1 MADDA
6 QPRRPAGPEP
16 VSDAKK
22 HANKLV
28 VLSSVAKPPL
38 NEDESL
44 LGETPGGAKPA
55 PPAKPEEGLI
65 RPVGW
70 TTRPGGTTT
79 IIKLPPKTGVLPRL
93 TSLSQKGPVQPPPLP
108 VTGAP
113 ARSEDEGKRLPPIRL
128 QPSTLPGAS
137 ESESIFSIGGET
149 SPSPEGSTM
158 APPPLPASVEKKSGT
173 QALPNTVLISRSP
186 QMSTPEE
193 IARAAQQHPGSLIH
207 HAPPLVAPEASAP
220 ASEED
225 VVPKGDAPMS
235 SSVEMKQAEPEK
247 TPTAP
252 LEVRKPEAVSTVNV
266 PLGEQVTQR
275 LLPIPA
281 VEIKPP
287 AFNEVRTMRLPP
299 RAAVSGRLKE
309 APAMEGAPGTTE
321 KPSAATTPPKVF
333 PVTPSTIPIR
343 AEPATGA
350 PLVAAIPPAA
360 TVQAPIKATVTPP
373 TIPLRPA
380 PERAKTS
387 PVPVVAGA
395 AGSAAAVSAARLAEE
410 RAAILERSAKGGS
423 SGGEKKPPVPSTR
436 AARLRKRR
444 IVGIVA
450 FYILF
455 IALLPCLYFAA
466 IYFSQETRVEGQ
478 VIPPPGMVLANQV
491 EIVTDFREL
500 ASGISNDLAS
510 DRLIVMQD
518 MQEKLGHVQ
527 RAQADVAAREARI
540 RSLTDQIKAATQAQ
554 FDLVKQARD
563 ASQHVWDGPGADL
576 DADYQSKLAALNQAI
591 ADRAKANH
599 LQYAPDPNYFSP
611 EVWANAYR
619 LALYQVPA
627 GVDAT
632 KERLWLDEQ
641 MKNWHDFTKSM
652 DQQQNELREKATQ
665 LKLAPASK
673 VADLKSQIDDL
684 QSRIDGTITEEEPIK
699 AELEQA
705 RADLA
710 VVQAKE
716 AGLDAKPMEKLDA
729 LPEANV
735 TRSLPLS
742 SRGRFSWREVQK
754 ESKYDEDEKSH
765 VYWIFVRA
773 YRPDGRQYWALHRF
787 TVEKNRTVEIMIE
800 PDSFISTKAILRPD
814 LSPDEQE
821 K

>member
-1 MADDA
+1 MADDT

-44 LGETPGGAKPA
+44 LGEAPGSAKPA

-113 ARSEDEGKRLPPIRL
+113 ARSDNEGKRLPPIRL

-137 ESESIFSIGGET
+137 ESESIFSTGGET
-149 SPSPEGSTM
+149 SPSPVGSSG
-158 APPPLPASVEKKSGT
+158 APPPLPASADKKSGT

-186 QMSTPEE
+186 QMASPEE
-193 IARAAQQHPGSLIH
+193 MAANQQPGSLIQ
-207 HAPPLVAPEASAP
+207 HAPPLVAHEASAP
-220 ASEED
+220 ASEEEAT
-225 VVPKGDAPMS
+225 PKIEAALPS
-235 SSVEMKQAEPEK
+235 PVEIKRADPEK
-247 TPTAP
+247 AP
-252 LEVRKPEAVSTVNV
+252 VFPSEIKKPEAVSTANV
-266 PLGEQVTQR
+266 PPGEQVTQR

-281 VEIKPP
+281 AEIKPP
-287 AFNEVRTMRLPP
+287 AANEVRTMRLPP
-299 RAAVSGRLKE
+299 RVAVSSRLKE
-309 APAMEGAPGTTE
+309 APATEGAYGTTE

-333 PVTPSTIPIR
+333 PATPPTLPIR
-343 AEPATGA
+343 AEPAT
-350 PLVAAIPPAA
+350 AAPPAA
-360 TVQAPIKATVTPP
+360 TVRAPVKATVTPP

-380 PERAKTS
+380 PEKARPS

-395 AGSAAAVSAARLAEE
+395 AGSAAATSAARLAEE

-423 SGGEKKPPVPSTR
+423 TGGEKKPPVPSTR

-466 IYFSQETRVEGQ
+466 VYFSQETRVEGQ

-491 EIVTDFREL
+491 EIVTDFRDL
-500 ASGISNDLAS
+500 AAGIANDLAS
-510 DRLIVMQD
+510 ERLIVMQD
-518 MQEKLGHVQ
+518 MQEKLGRVQ

-540 RSLTDQIKAATQAQ
+540 RSLTDQVKANTQAQ

-619 LALYQVPA
+619 LALYQVPP

-716 AGLDAKPMEKLDA
+716 AGLDTKPMQELDA
-729 LPEANV
+729 LPEKNFPE
-735 TRSLPLS
+735 SLPLNS
-742 SRGRFSWREVQK
+742 HGRFSWREVQK
-754 ESKYDEDEKSH
+754 KNPYGEDEKSH

-787 TVEKNRTVEIMIE
+787 TVDKNRTVEIMIE